1 MLSYRSFL
9 ICVAHTLYAGDP
21 IRSEAMLPLH
31 SVADG
36 TFAQFTISV
45 DDGYG
50 LLLVSVV
57 AR

>member
-1 MLSYRSFL
+1 
-9 ICVAHTLYAGDP
+9 
-21 IRSEAMLPLH
+21 MLPLH

-50 LLLVSVV
+50 LLRVGIIAWEIFIVSDCV
-57 AR
+57 